1 MSNLLIFFALPLA
14 TIIIAIVLERVWKSY
29 ILVTLFT
36 FAVYLIVAFALGD
49 ANLLVLVII
58 YTLLAFIAAFL
69 SMLFRKICKKLQK
82 LEEVSGENDENENNG
97 RQCRHR
103 RPSEVE
109 SASESNNCNNT
120 GNVSNCRCNRNNS
133 QNLAINATVTPNQCN
148 NGRTGTFRG
157 QYRRRF

>member
-14 TIIIAIVLERVWKSY
+14 TVIIAVVLERVWKNY

-49 ANLLVLVII
+49 ATLLVLVII
-58 YTLLAFIAAFL
+58 YTFLAFIAAFL
-69 SMLFRKICKKLQK
+69 SMLFRKLSKKLRN
-82 LEEVSGENDENENNG
+82 LEAVGGATDENDD
-97 RQCRHR
+97 QCRRHR
-103 RPSEVE
+103 CCQNNNDVGNITD
-109 SASESNNCNNT
+109 SNNC
-120 GNVSNCRCNRNNS
+120 CCNNS
-133 QNLAINATVTPNQCN
+133 QDVAINATVTPNSGN

>member
-14 TIIIAIVLERVWKSY
+14 TIIIAVVLERIWKNY

-36 FAVYLIVAFALGD
+36 FAVYLIVAFAIGD

-58 YTLLAFIAAFL
+58 YTVLAFIAAFL
-69 SMLFRKICKKLQK
+69 SMLFRKINKKLK
-82 LEEVSGENDENENNG
+82 HLEEIGGVNDENERRHCHHHNENGNISDTNNN
-97 RQCRHR
+97 
-103 RPSEVE
+103 E
-109 SASESNNCNNT
+109 NNCN
-120 GNVSNCRCNRNNS
+120 CNRNNT
-133 QNLAINATVTPNQCN
+133 QNLAINAEVSPNRCN

>member
-14 TIIIAIVLERVWKSY
+14 TIIIAIVLERVWRNY
-29 ILVTLFT
+29 ILVTLFA

-69 SMLFRKICKKLQK
+69 SMLFRKLCKRLRN
-82 LEEVSGENDENENNG
+82 LEEIGGVSDNNDKG
-97 RQCRHR
+97 RHCCRHCE
-103 RPSEVE
+103 EVGDI
-109 SASESNNCNNT
+109 SDTNNCNNN
-120 GNVSNCRCNRNNS
+120 GNSNACNCNRNNS
-133 QNLAINATVTPNQCN
+133 QNLAINATVTPNSLN
-148 NGRTGTFRG
+148 NGRTGAFRG

>member
-1 MSNLLIFFALPLA
+1 MNNLLIFFALPLA
-14 TIIIAIVLERVWKSY
+14 TVIIAIVLERVWKNY

-69 SMLFRKICKKLQK
+69 SMLFRKLGKKLK
-82 LEEVSGENDENENNG
+82 NLEEIGDTSDEQRRICNHHNSEAENINN
-97 RQCRHR
+97 
-103 RPSEVE
+103 SN
-109 SASESNNCNNT
+109 NNCNC
-120 GNVSNCRCNRNNS
+120 GCNRNNS
-133 QNLAINATVTPNQCN
+133 QNFALNATVTPNSSN